1 MDISF
6 APQATVSRFVTEL
19 DRDVVGISLD
29 GGTRKDGAI
38 PHSDDTPK
46 GSRGWEE
53 GKIIKTFG
61 TKVLEIE
68 LVKNFSLGFL

>member
-1 MDISF
+1 MVVPVKMELFHIVMIS
-6 APQATVSRFVTEL
+6 
-19 DRDVVGISLD
+19 
-29 GGTRKDGAI
+29 
-38 PHSDDTPK
+38 PK